1 MKTLFLILLGVM
13 TGAALQAQCTVDSV
27 LRANY
32 DRDVKD
38 LALRRINLFHHAD
51 TASIEI
57 PGNWQDTIWSA
68 LAAIFN
74 ETSLPER
81 DTVFNIYCIHHVS
94 PFDNSIYRGILVGL
108 VDQGSWTEDPATGE
122 IHTGDAQLDD
132 FLHTYGWIFDSYFS
146 SGVFIEATRP
156 INVPAFIDSLYSYN
170 GITYIEP
177 NYLFGDGNRIYYH
190 TEGESSFFDFSLRW
204 GDCPAGCISGRT
216 WHFEVRPG
224 CEVKYLGFSD
234 DQGGGEPIPPPVNCN
249 IANGIRNNIN
259 NNLQARIFPN
269 PAQETLNIEW
279 MENAEWCE
287 LQCFSLTGALLYQQV
302 FSGKTTIDVQAIP
315 AGIYFI
321 HLRKSNGDTGVYKW
335 VKN

>member
-1 MKTLFLILLGVM
+1 MKTLFLIVFTFITSL
-13 TGAALQAQCTVDSV
+13 ALQAQCTVDSV

-38 LALRRINLFHHAD
+38 LALRRIYQFHHAD

-74 ETSLPER
+74 ETSLSER

-94 PFDNSIYRGILVGL
+94 PFDNSIYRGIIVGL
-108 VDQGSWTEDPATGE
+108 ANPGSWTEDPATGD

-132 FLHTYGWIFDSYFS
+132 FLHTFGWVFDSYFS
-146 SGVFIEATRP
+146 SGAIIETTRP
-156 INVPAFIDSLYSYN
+156 INVLAFIDSLYSYN

-234 DQGGGEPIPPPVNCN
+234 AQGGGEPIPPPVNCN
-249 IANGIRNNIN
+249 IANGIRNTIYNK
-259 NNLQARIFPN
+259 LQARIFPN
-269 PAQETLNIEW
+269 PTQEVLHIELNDDT
-279 MENAEWCE
+279 EWCE
-287 LQCFSLTGALLYQQV
+287 LQCFSPTGTLLFRQE
-302 FSGKTTIDVQAIP
+302 FSSKTAIDMEAIP
-315 AGIYFI
+315 SGIYFI
-321 HLRKSNGDTGVYKW
+321 HLRKRNGDMGIYKM
-335 VKN
+335 VKH